1 MNRSVVSRLAD
12 ETGLSPVTTEYRFDG
27 LQHLYFEPDLSYESF
42 AEAVARVNADSAYGM
57 VVWGCGRSTDGHLVA
72 AVQVFDALKER
83 ADVKLEETEGV
94 GWGAYSGDRES
105 TKLAE
110 RSAITE
116 AR

>member
-1 MNRSVVSRLAD
+1 MNRSVVSRLTD

-27 LQHLYFEPDLSYESF
+27 LQHLYFKPDLSYESF

-57 VVWGCGRSTDGHLVA
+57 AVWGCGRSADGHLVA

-94 GWGAYSGDRES
+94 GWGEYSDDREA
-105 TKLAE
+105 TKRAN
-110 RSAITE
+110 RSVITE

>member
-1 MNRSVVSRLAD
+1 MNRSVVSRLTE
-12 ETGLSPVTTEYRFDG
+12 ETGLSPVATEYRFGG

-57 VVWGCGRSTDGHLVA
+57 AVWGCGRSADGHLVA

-94 GWGAYSGDRES
+94 GWGEYSGDREA
-105 TKLAE
+105 TKRAD
-110 RSAITE
+110 RGAITE

>member
-1 MNRSVVSRLAD
+1 MNRSVVSRLAE

-57 VVWGCGRSTDGHLVA
+57 AVWGCGESADGHLVA

-94 GWGAYSGDRES
+94 GWGEYSGDREA
-105 TKLAE
+105 TKRAE
-110 RSAITE
+110 RGAITE